1 MIKKSNIKYETYATS
16 KFYMNLFVY
25 SNIFQ
30 YEYPF
35 VSYSYHFF
43 YTNIFG
49 YSPVKNYTHLSPSV
63 HQVKRRIQERRQQH
77 WMPCLTPLPSPI
89 LFSENIFPRAGE
101 YNINVWNEKHYDI
114 TLPSPILD
122 SRSHWKIVNWPLV
135 WHCMESAEVFVG
147 NIPRHNMSSMSAR
160 FFFHSII
167 IETQANRMLCSY

>member
-1 MIKKSNIKYETYATS
+1 MIKKSNIKYKTYVTS

-49 YSPVKNYTHLSPSV
+49 YSFVKNHTHLSPSV

-89 LFSENIFPRAGE
+89 LFSENIFPVQDNTISMCGMINIMTPHYRA
-101 YNINVWNEKHYDI
+101 
-114 TLPSPILD
+114 PSLIRD
-122 SRSHWKIVNWPLV
+122 
-135 WHCMESAEVFVG
+135 
-147 NIPRHNMSSMSAR
+147 
-160 FFFHSII
+160 HS
-167 IETQANRMLCSY
+167 ERL

>member
-1 MIKKSNIKYETYATS
+1 MIKKSNIKYKTYVTS

-49 YSPVKNYTHLSPSV
+49 YSLVKNYTHLSPSV

-89 LFSENIFPRAGE
+89 LFSENI
-101 YNINVWNEKHYDI
+101 NVWNEKHYDT

-122 SRSHWKIVNWPLV
+122 SWSLWKIVNSPLV
-135 WHCMESAEVFVG
+135 WNCMESAEVYVG
-147 NIPRHNMSSMSAR
+147 NIPRHNMSSLSAR
-160 FFFHSII
+160 FFII
-167 IETQANRMLCSY
+167 LLS